1 MNGQKV
7 WTTLGHVAKYGML
20 VARTDP
26 NQPKH
31 RGLSYFIVDM
41 HAPGV
46 DVRPLVQIT
55 GDAEFNEVFFTDA
68 ARPRLR
74 SARAPRVKDGGS
86 RSPR

>member
-1 MNGQKV
+1 
-7 WTTLGHVAKYGML
+7 ML

-26 NQPKH
+26 DQPKH

-46 DVRPLVQIT
+46 EVRPLVQIT

-68 ARPRLR
+68 RVPDSCSASGPR
-74 SARAPRVKDGGS
+74 AKDGGS